1 MKQFLK
7 DCKNVNY
14 TRKLKPLLEKIEEV
28 SKLMDE
34 ERKKCGISLS
44 DAKAIVAWE
53 SNMKLKTNALITF
66 YESWRKMQ
74 EQKFARKTTD
84 KIKVGQFF
92 VR

>member
-7 DCKNVNY
+7 NCKNVNY

-34 ERKKCGISLS
+34 ERKKCGISLL
-44 DAKAIVAWE
+44 DAKGIVAWE
-53 SNMKLKTNALITF
+53 SNMKLKTNALITY

-84 KIKVGQFF
+84 KINVSQFF
-92 VR
+92 VG